1 MRTESHIAKHYGNKR
16 GITKIYNKPFMDN
29 ILLFSTRDE
38 LTRIRLEKVMYFEA
52 DANYTR
58 VVFVNGLTA
67 MLLTSLVHLEEL
79 ISGVLIEKNSIF
91 VRIGKRYIIN
101 SAYLFQINVLR
112 QRLVLSDMTSTFT
125 ATLSVSKDAL
135 RKLKALYTTP
145 VRRTSPDAEGIAPTA
160 KTDA

>member
-1 MRTESHIAKHYGNKR
+1 
-16 GITKIYNKPFMDN
+16 MDN

-38 LTRIRLEKVMYFEA
+38 LTRIRLERVMYFEA
-52 DANYTR
+52 DAKYTK
-58 VVFVNGLTA
+58 VVFSNGVTA
-67 MLLTSLVHLEEL
+67 TLLTSLVHLEKL
-79 ISGVLIEKNSIF
+79 IAGVLIEKNSIF

-112 QRLVLSDMTSTFT
+112 QRLVLSDLASPYT

-145 VRRTSPDAEGIAPTA
+145 VRRSAADVEGVQPRPDGEAVSQ
-160 KTDA
+160 

>member
-1 MRTESHIAKHYGNKR
+1 MN
-16 GITKIYNKPFMDN
+16 N

-38 LTRIRLEKVMYFEA
+38 LTRIRLERVMYFEA
-52 DANYTR
+52 DANYTK
-58 VVFVNGLTA
+58 VVFSNGVTA
-67 MLLTSLVHLEEL
+67 TLLTSLVHLEKL
-79 ISGVLIEKNSIF
+79 IAGVLIEKNSIF

-112 QRLVLSDMTSTFT
+112 QRLVLSDLASPYT

-145 VRRTSPDAEGIAPTA
+145 VRRSAADVEGVQPRPDGEAVSQ
-160 KTDA
+160 

>member
-1 MRTESHIAKHYGNKR
+1 
-16 GITKIYNKPFMDN
+16 MDN

-38 LTRIRLEKVMYFEA
+38 LTRIRLERVMYFEA
-52 DANYTR
+52 DANYTK
-58 VVFVNGLTA
+58 VVFSNGVTA
-67 MLLTSLVHLEEL
+67 TLLTSLVHLEKL
-79 ISGVLIEKNSIF
+79 IAGVLIEKNSIF

-112 QRLVLSDMTSTFT
+112 QRLVLSDLASPYT

-145 VRRTSPDAEGIAPTA
+145 VRCSAADVEGVPPRPDGEAVSQ
-160 KTDA
+160 

>member
-1 MRTESHIAKHYGNKR
+1 
-16 GITKIYNKPFMDN
+16 MDN

-38 LTRIRLEKVMYFEA
+38 LTRIRLERVMYFEA
-52 DANYTR
+52 DANYTK
-58 VVFVNGLTA
+58 VVFSNGVTA
-67 MLLTSLVHLEEL
+67 TLLTSLVHLEKL
-79 ISGVLIEKNSIF
+79 IAGVLIEKNSIF

-112 QRLVLSDMTSTFT
+112 QRLVLSDLASPYT

-145 VRRTSPDAEGIAPTA
+145 VRRSAADVEGVQPLPDGEAVSQ
-160 KTDA
+160 

>member
-1 MRTESHIAKHYGNKR
+1 
-16 GITKIYNKPFMDN
+16 MDN

-38 LTRIRLEKVMYFEA
+38 LTRIRLERVMYFEA
-52 DANYTR
+52 DANYTK
-58 VVFVNGLTA
+58 VVFSNGVTA
-67 MLLTSLVHLEEL
+67 TLLTSLVHLEKL
-79 ISGVLIEKNSIF
+79 IAGVLIEKNSIF

-112 QRLVLSDMTSTFT
+112 QRLVLSDLASPYT

-145 VRRTSPDAEGIAPTA
+145 VRRSAADVEGVPPRPDDEAASQ
-160 KTDA
+160 

>member
-1 MRTESHIAKHYGNKR
+1 
-16 GITKIYNKPFMDN
+16 MDN

-38 LTRIRLEKVMYFEA
+38 LTRIRLERVMYFEA
-52 DANYTR
+52 DANYTK
-58 VVFVNGLTA
+58 VVFSNGVTA
-67 MLLTSLVHLEEL
+67 TLLTSLVHLEKL
-79 ISGVLIEKNSIF
+79 IAGVLIEKNSIF

-112 QRLVLSDMTSTFT
+112 QRLVLSDLASPYT

-145 VRRTSPDAEGIAPTA
+145 VRRSAADVEGVQPRPDGEAVS
-160 KTDA
+160 K

>member
-1 MRTESHIAKHYGNKR
+1 
-16 GITKIYNKPFMDN
+16 MDN

-38 LTRIRLEKVMYFEA
+38 LTRIRLERVMYFEA
-52 DANYTR
+52 DANYTK
-58 VVFVNGLTA
+58 VVFSNGVTA
-67 MLLTSLVHLEEL
+67 TLLTSLIHLEKL
-79 ISGVLIEKNSIF
+79 IAGVLIEKNSIF

-112 QRLVLSDMTSTFT
+112 QRLVLSDLASPYT

-145 VRRTSPDAEGIAPTA
+145 VRRSAADVEGVQPRPDGEAVSQ
-160 KTDA
+160 

>member
-1 MRTESHIAKHYGNKR
+1 M
-16 GITKIYNKPFMDN
+16 
-29 ILLFSTRDE
+29 LFSTRDE
-38 LTRIRLEKVMYFEA
+38 LTRIRLERVMYFEA
-52 DANYTR
+52 DANYTK
-58 VVFVNGLTA
+58 VVFSNGVTA
-67 MLLTSLVHLEEL
+67 TLLTSLVHLEKL

-112 QRLVLSDMTSTFT
+112 QRLVLSDLASPYT

-145 VRRTSPDAEGIAPTA
+145 VRRSAADVEGVQPRPDGEAVSQ
-160 KTDA
+160 

>member
-1 MRTESHIAKHYGNKR
+1 
-16 GITKIYNKPFMDN
+16 MDN

-38 LTRIRLEKVMYFEA
+38 LTRIRLERVMYFEA
-52 DANYTR
+52 DANYTK
-58 VVFVNGLTA
+58 VVFSNGVTA
-67 MLLTSLVHLEEL
+67 TLLTSLVHLEKL
-79 ISGVLIEKNSIF
+79 IAGVLIEKNCIF

-112 QRLVLSDMTSTFT
+112 QRLVLSDLASPYT

-145 VRRTSPDAEGIAPTA
+145 VRRSAADVEGVQPRPDGEAVSQ
-160 KTDA
+160 

>member
-1 MRTESHIAKHYGNKR
+1 
-16 GITKIYNKPFMDN
+16 MDN

-38 LTRIRLEKVMYFEA
+38 LTRIRLERVMYFEA
-52 DANYTR
+52 DANYTK
-58 VVFVNGLTA
+58 VVFSNGVTA
-67 MLLTSLVHLEEL
+67 TLLTSLVHLEKL
-79 ISGVLIEKNSIF
+79 IAGVVIEKNSIF

-112 QRLVLSDMTSTFT
+112 QRLVLSDLASPYT

-145 VRRTSPDAEGIAPTA
+145 VRRSAADVEGVQPRPDGEAASQ
-160 KTDA
+160 

>member
-1 MRTESHIAKHYGNKR
+1 
-16 GITKIYNKPFMDN
+16 MDN

-38 LTRIRLEKVMYFEA
+38 LTRIRLERVMYFEA
-52 DANYTR
+52 DANYTK
-58 VVFVNGLTA
+58 VVFYNGVTA
-67 MLLTSLVHLEEL
+67 TLLTSLVHLEKL
-79 ISGVLIEKNSIF
+79 IAGVLIEKNSIF

-112 QRLVLSDMTSTFT
+112 QRLVLSDLASPYT

-145 VRRTSPDAEGIAPTA
+145 VRRSAADVEGVQPRPDGEAVSQ
-160 KTDA
+160 